1 MKLNLPKMKMVEVQ
15 SSFWRRTL
23 AFLIDILIINAIILS
38 PFRAAIESL
47 LPGIS
52 STTEIISFLSSADLP
67 VSLYLIAFSISLLV
81 YLYFVL
87 MDFKIGQ
94 SVGKAIMKLS
104 IKPKD
109 LKLWQCLVR
118 NLELIPFFPFVVLMF
133 LDPIFLIFK
142 GYRLSEH
149 VAKTMTVEQVMI

>member
-1 MKLNLPKMKMVEVQ
+1 MKLNLPKRRVVETQ
-15 SSFWRRTL
+15 ASFWKRTL
-23 AFLIDILIINAIILS
+23 AFLIDIFIINVVILS
-38 PFRAAIESL
+38 PFRSVIEAL
-47 LPGIS
+47 LPELS
-52 STTEIISFLSSADLP
+52 STSEIINFLSSADLP
-67 VSLYLIAFSISLLV
+67 ISLYLIAFSIFLLV

-94 SVGKAIMKLS
+94 SVGKAVMKLS
-104 IKPKD
+104 VKPKD

-118 NLELIPFFPFVVLMF
+118 NLELIPFFPFAILMF

-149 VAKTMTVEQVMI
+149 LAKTATIEQVVV

>member
-1 MKLNLPKMKMVEVQ
+1 MKLNLPKMRVVEAQ
-15 SSFWRRTL
+15 ASFWKRTL
-23 AFLIDILIINAIILS
+23 AFLIDILIINAVILS
-38 PFRAAIESL
+38 PFRAAINSL
-47 LPGIS
+47 LPEPG
-52 STTEIISFLSSADLP
+52 STSEMISFLTSTDLP
-67 VSLYLIAFSISLLV
+67 ASLYIIAFSISLLI

-94 SVGKAIMKLS
+94 SVGKVVMKLS
-104 IKPKD
+104 VKPKD

-118 NLELIPFFPFVVLMF
+118 NLELIPFFPFAILMF

-149 VAKTMTVEQVMI
+149 LAKTATIEQVVV

>member
-1 MKLNLPKMKMVEVQ
+1 MKLNLPKMSVVEAQ
-15 SSFWRRTL
+15 ASFWKRTL
-23 AFLIDILIINAIILS
+23 AFLIDILIIYSVILS
-38 PFRAAIESL
+38 PFRAAIKSL
-47 LPGIS
+47 LPEPNSIS
-52 STTEIISFLSSADLP
+52 EMISFLSSTDLP
-67 VSLYLIAFSISLLV
+67 ASLYLIAFSIFLLV

-94 SVGKAIMKLS
+94 SVGKAVMKLS
-104 IKPKD
+104 VKPKD

-118 NLELIPFFPFVVLMF
+118 NLELIPFFPFAVLMF

-149 VAKTMTVEQVMI
+149 LAKTATVERVMV